1 MIKKLVDFA
10 IDQRL
15 VTLIG
20 VLLLAAFGAYAYRQ
34 VPVEAFPDLDDVHVR
49 LIVLWPGQAPEEVES
64 LVTRPIEQQLNGT
77 PNLSSLRSISQ
88 FGLSLITLTFED
100 GTSDNFA
107 RAPVLEKM
115 QGLNPPSGASLPLG
129 ALSTSPGEVYP

>member
-15 VTLIG
+15 VTLIA
-20 VLLLAAFGAYAYRQ
+20 VLVLGAFGVYAYRQ

-49 LIVLWPGQAPEEVES
+49 VIILWSGQAPEEVES

-77 PNLSSLRSISQ
+77 PGLTSLRSISQ
-88 FGLSLITLTFED
+88 FGLSLVTLTFED
-100 GTSDNFA
+100 GVSDNFA
-107 RAPVLEKM
+107 R
-115 QGLNPPSGASLPLG
+115 
-129 ALSTSPGEVYP
+129 